1 MSVLEWLG
9 LEVIAPGRSF
19 LDWRVLEDEVAS
31 IAFEVSKVDEL
42 PLGHRQQQTFEL
54 VEHLTGLRVVG
65 LETVLD
71 VRVEVVEDLCL
82 RSCHLRADLRGVL
95 LLELLEGSIDVGVAA
110 GVAEDLVDRLL
121 EVETVLD
128 GAEHLV

>member
-1 MSVLEWLG
+1 M
-9 LEVIAPGRSF
+9 
-19 LDWRVLEDEVAS
+19 AS
-31 IAFEVSKVDEL
+31 IAFEVSTVSEL

-71 VRVEVVEDLCL
+71 VRIEVVEDLGLC
-82 RSCHLRADLRGVL
+82 SCHFRADLRGVL

-110 GVAEDLVDRLL
+110 GIAEDLVDRLL